1 MDLSYEFAYLLVT
14 GEFDEAEFEAQ
25 THLKRG
31 WFYAAG
37 TQQGSWF
44 YPQNTMV
51 VRMPTD
57 DCDRDVSDHLESL
70 LRVLAR
76 FSIADWPST
85 WTHCIHAVIYATG
98 YQGGGFYWP
107 VDLIGQLATNRC
119 QVQVHHHQVPQYG
132 HDNAGAVWQ
141 PIDAGEPRTPSAY
154 AYFAINSTLY
164 HADQISQQM
173 GIVPSQAVSRH
184 DRITTLPRPA
194 HWQHHR
200 QTCWTIQSR
209 LSADQPLLA
218 HLTDVL
224 DQIEPCHQQIWQ
236 LHQELDVSMRLT
248 ATGHFPSHHVLSFDQ
263 ALLKRLA
270 VLHLSLD
277 FDHYFLGDDP

>member
-1 MDLSYEFAYLLVT
+1 MDLAYEFAYLLVT
-14 GEFDEAEFEAQ
+14 GEFDKAEFEALTQ
-25 THLKRG
+25 LKRG

-37 TQQGSWF
+37 TQEGHWF

-51 VRMPTD
+51 IRGHTTHQSVSESIQALIDQVSMFHLAEWPT
-57 DCDRDVSDHLESL
+57 
-70 LRVLAR
+70 
-76 FSIADWPST
+76 T
-85 WTHCIHAVIYATG
+85 WRRCIQAVIYASG
-98 YQGGGFYWP
+98 SQGGGFYWP
-107 VDLIGQLATNRC
+107 AALIRDLAQD
-119 QVQVHHHQVPQYG
+119 QFEVEVYHHQVPQYG
-132 HDNAGAVWQ
+132 HDHAGAVWQ
-141 PIDAGEPRTPSAY
+141 PIDTDEPRTPSACV
-154 AYFAINSTLY
+154 YFAINSTLY

-184 DRITTLPRPA
+184 DRITTQPRPA
-194 HWQHHR
+194 HRQHHH

-236 LHQELDVSMRLT
+236 LHQELDVSIQLI
-248 ATGHFPSHHVLSFDQ
+248 ATGHFPSQHVLIFDQ

-270 VLHLSLD
+270 ALHLSLD